1 MVGMTDKNH
10 KKNARKLATTSVLPF
25 AILLMAIL
33 AAIFLTVVGMANRT
47 SDTADERI
55 RSLLLSSFSE
65 EVNDVARNLHASATL
80 DIRQMPAVGG
90 QSEVAARLA
99 KLERIRALG
108 GFDAVAFVRKDGAV
122 TDAVSRLV
130 FGQEHPGARHELAMT
145 WAASQLANNF
155 RSGQSTEEGNLVGR
169 YGMVDDSLNLVAA
182 VIVKSPVARAE
193 LIGIV
198 GVKSL
203 DQVRLASL
211 GDRLSIRSLRFAEGP
226 AGTAR
231 NALAVPYHGNGTV
244 LHVTWESERPGDPI
258 LKRLYPIAIFSI
270 LAITIF
276 AWLSFTH
283 VTRVTHS
290 MLASEAKAQHMAGHD
305 TLSGLPNRHRF
316 TEHLRG
322 TLSRLERNE
331 KGIAVLFVDLDKFK
345 DVNDTFGHTAGDYVI
360 RECAERMATQLRVT
374 DILARFGG
382 DEFAII
388 QTDVGGPIDSEL
400 LARRLI
406 EAIRPAFRIGD
417 KEAYIGASIGI
428 ALAPQDSKD
437 AAELMRLADIA
448 MYRAKHGGRNRA
460 CFFEQQMEDTLRVR
474 KVVEDELRQAI
485 QNDQLELYYQPQ
497 ATADG
502 LRIGGVEALIR
513 WKHPV
518 LGFIPPSDFI
528 PIAEERGLIVEL
540 GAWVVRRACM
550 DTLQWGDIPVA
561 CNVSAIQFRQP
572 DFVESVFQILEET
585 NFPASRLELELTEGV
600 VVADA
605 DQAEQSIM
613 DLRSAG
619 IKLALDDFG
628 TGYSSLIYLRRFA
641 FDKIKLDKSFLDSLE
656 DAGESAILVHSV
668 VHLGRALG
676 LTVTAEGVETA
687 EQRRFLQAVGCHLL
701 QGYFFSRPVPKADFE
716 AILARK
722 EPFRIEKAAA

>member
-1 MVGMTDKNH
+1 MTEKNH

-25 AILLMAIL
+25 AILLLAIL

-47 SDTADERI
+47 SDMADERT
-55 RSLLLSSFSE
+55 RNLLLSTFSE
-65 EVNDVARNLHASATL
+65 KVNDVARSLVSTATFDASQIAL
-80 DIRQMPAVGG
+80 LGSQKELFARQ
-90 QSEVAARLA
+90 AR
-99 KLERIRALG
+99 LERIRTLSD
-108 GFDAVAFVRKDGAV
+108 FDSVGLVRSDGTV
-122 TDAVSRLV
+122 TDTVSRLV
-130 FGQEHPGARHELAMT
+130 YGQEQPGARHETAMN
-145 WAASQLANNF
+145 WAASQLALSF
-155 RSGQSTEEGNLVGR
+155 RSGKATEDGKLVGR
-169 YGMVDDSLNLVAA
+169 YSIEGENLNLVAA
-182 VIVKSPVARAE
+182 VIFMGSQTSADV
-193 LIGIV
+193 IGIV
-198 GVKSL
+198 GVQSL
-203 DQVRLASL
+203 DQQRLATL
-211 GDRLSIRSLRFAEGP
+211 GERLSIRSLRFAEGP

-231 NALAVPYHGNGTV
+231 NALAVPFNGSGNV
-244 LHVTWESERPGDPI
+244 VHLTWNSERPGEPI
-258 LKRLYPIAIFSI
+258 LKRLYPIAVFSI
-270 LAITIF
+270 LAISIF

-316 TEHLRG
+316 TEQLRG

-345 DVNDTFGHTAGDYVI
+345 DVNDTFGHTAGDFVI
-360 RECAERMATQLRVT
+360 RECAERMASQLRVT

-388 QTDVGGPIDSEL
+388 QTDVAGPVDAEL

-406 EAIRPAFRIGD
+406 EAIRPAFMIGD
-417 KEAYIGASIGI
+417 KQAYIGASIGI
-428 ALAPQDSKD
+428 ALAPQDSND

-448 MYRAKHGGRNRA
+448 MYRAKNGGRNRA

-474 KVVEDELRQAI
+474 KVVEDELRLAI
-485 QNDQLELYYQPQ
+485 QSDQLELYYQPQ

-502 LRIGGVEALIR
+502 MRVGGVEALIR
-513 WKHPV
+513 WKHPI

-540 GAWVVRRACM
+540 GAWVIRRACIEA
-550 DTLQWGDIPVA
+550 LHWGDLSVA

-572 DFVESVFQILEET
+572 DFVESVFKVLEET
-585 NFPASRLELELTEGV
+585 GFPAHRLELELTEGV

-605 DQAEQSIM
+605 DQAENSIM

-701 QGYFFSRPVPKADFE
+701 QGYYFSRPVPKAAFE
-716 AILARK
+716 EILARD
-722 EPFRIEKAAA
+722 EPFKLEKQAA